1 MKYNMITKY
10 KDFVNENNPHGSYSG
25 GVYDADTLEF
35 GDPHTWVWDNKRKE
49 NYCKNCGATRY
60 KHKAIDHDFYKYLTP
75 STNSPTTGMP
85 YCVSAE
91 KEFNPIRG
99 KSVSAPVSTK
109 SKLPDDVRTLMIFKK
124 NLIEQANKVKYSRFT
139 LNQTKEGRIMYDQ
152 LTKEL
157 SEQRKEFEELK
168 RMLIHRYIGL
178 GNDDIKDL
186 ISNISY

>member
-1 MKYNMITKY
+1 
-10 KDFVNENNPHGSYSG
+10 
-25 GVYDADTLEF
+25 
-35 GDPHTWVWDNKRKE
+35 
-49 NYCKNCGATRY
+49 
-60 KHKAIDHDFYKYLTP
+60 
-75 STNSPTTGMP
+75 
-85 YCVSAE
+85 
-91 KEFNPIRG
+91 
-99 KSVSAPVSTK
+99 
-109 SKLPDDVRTLMIFKK
+109 MIFKK